1 MFCRPLLFFSSF
13 AVLFFVLGK
22 LDRVP
27 HFLHAHSATRA
38 SAARLRAAAA
48 VCAVSRESQSHP
60 VQPQRSRIQCIA
72 DSRAGLWAR
81 RPDLQ
86 RRWRLAGQQLA
97 LLDLEPRVDVRET
110 AAAATPQT
118 NTSVRG
124 HFFCR
129 RQNRRLLRCAALRCC
144 LRPAKPNDG
153 STVRRERR
161 LSHAL
166 KLAVRRTTCF
176 GRTVNA
182 LSSPHA
188 CAQHALRLAPQ
199 HAACSAAQYSQKRRA
214 GEGAASADGRGRPRP
229 SCMTSIHAV
238 TCALRSVASSAKPGR
253 VAREGAPPAVTG
265 AQRVQLFV
273 CVRVGARRDRKQA
286 RAPLP
291 CGVAFCAATQ
301 GAGAP
306 SPSGTR
312 RRARPSPSG
321 RARTSVRGSAQRSSP
336 TRPRPRR
343 GALRAA
349 AAPRG

>member
-1 MFCRPLLFFSSF
+1 MRY
-13 AVLFFVLGK
+13 
-22 LDRVP
+22 
-27 HFLHAHSATRA
+27 RA
-38 SAARLRAAAA
+38 SRSRTRSSRSAAASSA
-48 VCAVSRESQSHP
+48 SQTAG
-60 VQPQRSRIQCIA
+60 Q
-72 DSRAGLWAR
+72 GLWAR

-129 RQNRRLLRCAALRCC
+129 RQNRRLLRCTALRCC

-176 GRTVNA
+176 GRTMNA

-199 HAACSAAQYSQKRRA
+199 HAACSAQYSQQRRA
-214 GEGAASADGRGRPRP
+214 ARGPRRRMEGEGQG
-229 SCMTSIHAV
+229 
-238 TCALRSVASSAKPGR
+238 L
-253 VAREGAPPAVTG
+253 PA
-265 AQRVQLFV
+265 
-273 CVRVGARRDRKQA
+273 
-286 RAPLP
+286 
-291 CGVAFCAATQ
+291 
-301 GAGAP
+301 
-306 SPSGTR
+306 
-312 RRARPSPSG
+312 
-321 RARTSVRGSAQRSSP
+321 
-336 TRPRPRR
+336 
-343 GALRAA
+343 
-349 AAPRG
+349 